1 MDAQSHDLG
10 LAWGGAWVLEGLG
23 KGGEVRHLCGIDCSD
38 EEKKRD

>member
-1 MDAQSHDLG
+1 MI
-10 LAWGGAWVLEGLG
+10 LAWLGGVLGVLGVLEGLG